1 MESWCPSQKEAL
13 KELEE
18 LAPGVPFL
26 ALGQTVFW
34 DEPLKGMIL
43 QASRRFGSDRTFIAG
58 VHDTDYFAKHPGQ
71 GHKKSGFALL
81 PHNDTTTQN
90 LWAAAAEFSVLF
102 GGETVISR
110 EKLQAAGAKI
120 GRIEKERPGWL
131 DEVTEAWGWRGLVSL
146 NPGQRTIAEEPLD
159 PLFNELFAGLDWGVQ
174 ETISHLAGPGAK
186 AQHPAADKLKQIFCR
201 HVDAEEGQN
210 LSGFYQRLLPDFY
223 SLAAGEELNI
233 ETTSTTQL
241 LAFNPAT
248 ADLPRF
254 RLLGHFLNPATRQK
268 AEASYDQTVQ
278 GTEMYTL
285 DRFGVGALPFDVFI
299 PGRGRGTLRLGTRGG
314 LIMTPEPLGFSFKKA
329 PETTKQLAEILEK
342 RFGEGVVLIGKAVTL
357 IGMLAAE
364 HVFVFH
370 EGASGY
376 MPRSQRFHQLLA
388 SAGMDLT
395 LHPIV
400 RIHLKTWQALEDI
413 QAWFKLPQPLQRPFG
428 TEELSGQSFASRWSE
443 VAAAQKKILA
453 SLAELKRPLA
463 LVQFLQNELGGQ
475 WNCLAKE
482 YEAIHERLLSLKESL
497 KAIQLRKKEVLSR
510 IKALNLKIDSVQ
522 KERGVHWRAAI
533 FELTPSADDLSH
545 REKLIHEESRL
556 REEVK
561 ISWDQ
566 WRGLQNEQD
575 SLVSEDEVVRA
586 RARRS
591 DIALEAELA
600 RTRLI
605 REAVISTEGLCKAG
619 RRPAFWWIPLVSP
632 DGAWREAMARRTS
645 FRVEKLI

>member
-43 QASRRFGSDRTFIAG
+43 QAARRYGSSRAFIAG

-71 GHKKSGFALL
+71 GQKKSGFALL

-146 NPGQRTIAEEPLD
+146 NADQKTIAEEPLD
-159 PLFNELFAGLDWGVQ
+159 PLFNELFGGLDWGLQ
-174 ETISHLAGPGAK
+174 ETISHLAGPTAK
-186 AQHPAADKLKQIFCR
+186 GRYPAADRLKQIFCG
-201 HVDAEEGQN
+201 HVDAEENQS

-223 SLAAGEELNI
+223 SLAAGEKLDI

-241 LAFNPAT
+241 LAFSPST
-248 ADLPRF
+248 ASQPRF
-254 RLLGHFLNPATRQK
+254 SLLGHFLNPATRK
-268 AEASYDQTVQ
+268 VAEDCYDQTVV

-299 PGRGRGTLRLGTRGG
+299 PGHGRGTLRLGTRGG
-314 LIMTPEPLGFSFKKA
+314 LIMTPDPLGFSYKKA
-329 PETTKQLAEILEK
+329 PETPKQLAEILHK
-342 RFGEGVVLIGKAVTL
+342 RFGEGIVLLGKAVTL

-364 HVFVFH
+364 HIFVFH

-388 SAGMDLT
+388 EAGINLT

-400 RIHLKTWQALEDI
+400 RIHLKTWQAMQDI

-428 TEELSGQSFASRWSE
+428 TEELSAHSFASRIVE
-443 VAAAQKKILA
+443 VAGAQKKILA
-453 SLAELKRPLA
+453 TMAELKRPLA
-463 LVQFLQNELGGQ
+463 LVQFLQGELGGH

-482 YEAIHERLLSLKESL
+482 YEAIHTRLLALKESL
-497 KAIQLRKKEVLSR
+497 KAVQLRKKEVLNR
-510 IKALNLKIDSVQ
+510 IKSLNLKIDSVQ
-522 KERGVHWRAAI
+522 KDRGIHWREAI
-533 FELTPSADDLSH
+533 FELSPTAEDFEH
-545 REKLIHEESRL
+545 REKLIQEEARL

-575 SLVSEDEVVRA
+575 ALVSEDEVVKA

-619 RRPAFWWIPLVSP
+619 RRPAFWWIPLASP
-632 DGAWREAMARRTS
+632 DGAWRKALAQRSS